1 MSSSLYE
8 KLINKNNEQNVH
20 KAINEEDIKKIIAHK
35 KLLPYQKLAII
46 NHMLSKKKSEEKMEK
61 VVNEVK
67 AGDKVDMEMQT
78 DPLRSYKKF
87 IPNTISSPTKNI
99 LKDQSTEDLNGNT
112 PANNVA
118 LDESIYSSNGDNSII
133 SVNDSFASAEMD
145 DSELDLSQEQK
156 SLLANLK
163 EAQGGTEK
171 DVRDFSFEHLS
182 NPDVSYINARD
193 KLTGFT
199 YQLNKPTKYRKYLD
213 KDREKKGITRVNSPA
228 HLRSKSKNSMQK
240 RTETFN
246 SGWKN
251 YKQIRLS
258 NYFGKKK

>member
-67 AGDKVDMEMQT
+67 NIDKVDMEMQT
-78 DPLRSYKKF
+78 EPLRSYKKF
-87 IPNTISSPTKNI
+87 IPNTISSPTQKSI
-99 LKDQSTEDLNGNT
+99 LKDQSAVDLNET
-112 PANNVA
+112 PANNIA
-118 LDESIYSSNGDNSII
+118 LNESIYSSNGDNSII

-145 DSELDLSQEQK
+145 DSELDLSQEQQ
-156 SLLANLK
+156 SILANLK

-182 NPDVSYINARD
+182 NPNVSYINARD

-199 YQLNKPTKYRKYLD
+199 YQLNKPKKFRKYLD
-213 KDREKKGITRVNSPA
+213 KDREKKGISRVISPA
-228 HLRSKSKNSMQK
+228 HLRSKTKNSMQK
-240 RTETFN
+240 RTESFN
-246 SGWKN
+246 SGWKE

-258 NYFGKKK
+258 NYFGRKK